1 MTFTKVTNTGI
12 GSTGTV
18 LLQNLDVI
26 GIATVGFGV
35 STVDVF
41 TTGITTFANATDS
54 TSTTTGS
61 VIVSGGVGIAGSL
74 NVGGSVS
81 VGGTLT
87 YEDVT
92 NVDSVGIITARS
104 NILVGSGITLSPDG
118 DVFTTGISTVK
129 GIHVNGTQLGEDL
142 KVGTGVTITRD
153 GDGFFTG
160 IVTATSFSGD
170 GSNLTGISVDSTQI
184 VTGNTSVQTVDTGS
198 DGHVKVNTEGSE
210 RLRVGAGGS
219 VGIGTDVPDTLLHL
233 YGSSSTQKL
242 LTFNGGNSKRN
253 NYIGIA
259 GADNLEIGVD
269 EDDEGSGSTFRIRI
283 DGAEKARITSGG
295 LVLVGHDSVTGSGKI
310 QASTAG
316 QDGIDIIGYNS
327 TAGNGGR
334 LTFYRSK
341 NATIGSNTE
350 VADED
355 SLGRIDWRGYN
366 DDGTAF
372 NIGATIEAQVDG
384 TIDSTTDMPSALLFK
399 TSADGSSSPSERLRL
414 TSGGRVLINS
424 TAARNISTNINRML
438 QIESSGGGAGL
449 AVARNSDN
457 ASGPSIDLGKS
468 RGYPNTIVQSGDM
481 LGQIR
486 FAGADGT
493 NLESPAAHIKV
504 EVDGTPGENDMPGRI
519 VFSTTADGAAAPTAH
534 WQIDSTGRLDQ
545 LNSSAGIRFQYG
557 HSVTPNDLEAVLSN
571 TLDDFESGDLDWEI
585 HKDNSLT
592 TGTNASGS
600 HAKYVKIGP
609 VVHIFGWIRTDGQ
622 TSTNNRTAVMTD
634 ASGNRAQLP
643 FTPSSP
649 GAFMV
654 SQSRSFNNTTTGT
667 LMIAWDEGNDDV
679 YVHMNQSNNY
689 TPASDN
695 CSLTT
700 QTNLVIAFNGHYHTN
715 D

>member
-1 MTFTKVTNTGI
+1 MAFTKIAAAGI
-12 GSTGTV
+12 GSTETV
-18 LLQNLDVI
+18 
-26 GIATVGFGV
+26 
-35 STVDVF
+35 TVDGLTV
-41 TTGITTFANATDS
+41 INN
-54 TSTTTGS
+54 GS
-61 VIVSGGVGIAGSL
+61 FGGNL
-74 NVGGSVS
+74 S

-92 NVDSVGIITARS
+92 NVDSVGLITAR
-104 NILVGSGITLSPDG
+104 NGIVVGSGITLS
-118 DVFTTGISTVK
+118 K
-129 GIHVNGTQLGEDL
+129 
-142 KVGTGVTITRD
+142 D

-160 IVTATSFSGD
+160 VVTATSYAGD
-170 GSNLTGISVDSTQI
+170 GSALTGIDATQI

-233 YGSSSTQKL
+233 YGSSGNDKL
-242 LTFNGGNSKRN
+242 ITLGGGSSKRN
-253 NYIGIA
+253 NYIGIT
-259 GADNLEIGVD
+259 GSDNLEIGVD

-295 LVLVGHDSVTGSGKI
+295 LLCVGHDSATGSGKI

-316 QDGIDIIGYNS
+316 QDGIDILGYNS

-414 TSGGRVLINS
+414 TPGGRVLINS

-457 ASGPSIDLGKS
+457 AAGPSIDLGKS

-493 NLESPAAHIKV
+493 NLESPAAQIKV

-519 VFSTTADGAAAPTAH
+519 VFSTTADGAASPTEAMRITSQGYMSRPLH
-534 WQIDSTGRLDQ
+534 PNFCARHSGSSAAYSAQDVVIYNSVASNYRKWNIGGHYSTSTGKFTAPIDGIYYFEGQVMTIGWSNNDNIQDLIF
-545 LNSSAGIRFQYG
+545 LNSSQGNVSYPRQRRSYFRTEDDANGYFTNSCAGQVQLSAGQTVWIQLNKAC
-557 HSVTPNDLEAVLSN
+557 SVTSEQFSY
-571 TLDDFESGDLDWEI
+571 F
-585 HKDNSLT
+585 
-592 TGTNASGS
+592 TG
-600 HAKYVKIGP
+600 
-609 VVHIFGWIRTDGQ
+609 W
-622 TSTNNRTAVMTD
+622 
-634 ASGNRAQLP
+634 
-643 FTPSSP
+643 
-649 GAFMV
+649 
-654 SQSRSFNNTTTGT
+654 
-667 LMIAWDEGNDDV
+667 
-679 YVHMNQSNNY
+679 
-689 TPASDN
+689 
-695 CSLTT
+695 
-700 QTNLVIAFNGHYHTN
+700 LVN
-715 D
+715 

>member
-1 MTFTKVTNTGI
+1 MAFTKIAAAGI
-12 GSTGTV
+12 GSTETV
-18 LLQNLDVI
+18 
-26 GIATVGFGV
+26 
-35 STVDVF
+35 TVDGLTV
-41 TTGITTFANATDS
+41 INN
-54 TSTTTGS
+54 GS
-61 VIVSGGVGIAGSL
+61 FGGNL
-74 NVGGSVS
+74 S

-92 NVDSVGIITARS
+92 NVDSVGLITAR
-104 NILVGSGITLSPDG
+104 NGIVVGSGITLS
-118 DVFTTGISTVK
+118 K
-129 GIHVNGTQLGEDL
+129 
-142 KVGTGVTITRD
+142 D

-160 IVTATSFSGD
+160 VVTATSYAGD
-170 GSNLTGISVDSTQI
+170 GSALTGIDATQI

-269 EDDEGSGSTFRIRI
+269 EHDEGSGSTFRIRI

-295 LVLVGHDSVTGSGKI
+295 LLCVGHDSATGSGKI

-316 QDGIDIIGYNS
+316 QDGIDILGYNS

-493 NLESPAAHIKV
+493 NLESPAAQIKV

-519 VFSTTADGAAAPTAH
+519 VFSTTADGAASPTEAMRINKDGNVTRAN
-534 WQIDSTGRLDQ
+534 QPFFSVYG
-545 LNSSAGIRFQYG
+545 SA
-557 HSVTPNDLEAVLSN
+557 SNVTYNEGDEI
-571 TLDDFESGDLDWEI
+571 DFE
-585 HKDNSLT
+585 
-592 TGTNASGS
+592 NASHNDGS
-600 HAKYVKIGP
+600 HFKMTSGTGQYKRFIAPVAGVYIFTVGFFPNSASNCRISLAVNGSVQTNPYISGCFTAWGTGVSVPMGSQMLKLSADDYVT
-609 VVHIFGWIRTDGQ
+609 VVVQI
-622 TSTNNRTAVMTD
+622 
-634 ASGNRAQLP
+634 
-643 FTPSSP
+643 
-649 GAFMV
+649 
-654 SQSRSFNNTTTGT
+654 GT
-667 LMIAWDEGNDDV
+667 L
-679 YVHMNQSNNY
+679 
-689 TPASDN
+689 
-695 CSLTT
+695 
-700 QTNLVIAFNGHYHTN
+700 TNTYDGHTGFQGYLLG
-715 D
+715 